1 MSSTGSSTSSS
12 DAPTR
17 ICRIDGA
24 MSRAADPAIH
34 WDKGERRRRS
44 ERIKTAREWLMDMKM
59 KNG

>member
-1 MSSTGSSTSSS
+1 MKAKSLREEYVANINRWGHMT
-12 DAPTR
+12 
-17 ICRIDGA
+17 
-24 MSRAADPAIH
+24 RAADPAIH